1 MNYIE
6 IHTHRRSTLLLLQEV
21 ETQIGECRK
30 RIADQADKD
39 KEKKSKGTRVLP
51 HSKIPKNSKLPM
63 TCT

>member
-39 KEKKSKGTRVLP
+39 KARVLP
-51 HSKIPKNSKLPM
+51 HSKIPKHSKLLM